1 MWWRPEYLEE
11 GTTAPTSF
19 GGALEVK
26 GLLTAAVTFSSAA
39 LRLSW
44 LSLAPELGF
53 CFLAGFGEG
62 ERPCLGL
69 GSGDSGGVVPLR

>member
-1 MWWRPEYLEE
+1 MEE